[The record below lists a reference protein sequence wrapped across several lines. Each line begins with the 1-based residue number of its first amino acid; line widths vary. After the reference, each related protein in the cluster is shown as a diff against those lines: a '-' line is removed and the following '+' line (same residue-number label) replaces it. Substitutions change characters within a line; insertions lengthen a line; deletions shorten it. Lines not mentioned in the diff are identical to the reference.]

1 VIGSVG
7 RIPLMKR
14 KLSNKG
20 QPKFHSWELVASS
33 VVEGIRNGNIY
44 VNFGDSSTILLPS
57 DCVRAVSEIVP
68 ESAIRNLLLKCL
80 LDAESQ
86 SVGGA
91 FATLSIIAGAKFQ
104 SESFGRRFIL
114 ENLKN
119 GLSSMIGSVES
130 NIVFDAISIAGRRG
144 KVMLDASDVQKTE
157 LTYGTQVCRWK
168 PPQSFFEAVGQ
179 SKISVQ
185 NCKVVFIDGIIESV
199 AECHKLFQIS
209 YETRTPI
216 VIFARGFSEEVIATA
231 ALNVKRQTSQIIPV
245 LIPFDEIGINAL
257 GDLASCFGSEA
268 VSSDKGQLISNT
280 DVSGCKTAERITASL
295 SATEIEFKN
304 NMIDDVTRKLSARLS
319 NCDENQSKLIRQR
332 INSLG
337 TGSVTIKI
345 GSDKKSLSG
354 LQRDRVDFGLRYVK
368 ACMSSGV
375 IDFCGLTLPIT
386 AMNSGKKCSDSFKEI
401 VQKCG
406 AILEVDRC
414 G

>member
-1 VIGSVG
+1 
-7 RIPLMKR
+7 MKR

-20 QPKFHSWELVASS
+20 QPKLHSWELVASS
-33 VVEGIRNGNIY
+33 VVDRIRSNDIY
-44 VNFGDSSTILLPS
+44 ANFGDSSTVLLPS
-57 DCVRAVSEIVP
+57 DCIRAVSELVP

-80 LDAESQ
+80 VDAESQ

-91 FATLSIIAGAKFQ
+91 FAALSIIAGTKSQ
-104 SESFGRRFIL
+104 DEHFGKRFAL
-114 ENLKN
+114 ENLKKS
-119 GLSSMIGSVES
+119 LSSMIGHVES
-130 NIVFDAISIAGRRG
+130 NIVFDAVSIAGRRG

-168 PPQSFFEAVGQ
+168 PPQNFFEAVGQ

-185 NCKVVFIDGIIESV
+185 NCKVIFIDGIIESV
-199 AECHKLFQIS
+199 SECHKIFQSS
-209 YETRTPI
+209 YETKTPV

-231 ALNVKRQTSQIIPV
+231 ALNIKRQTAQIIPA

-268 VSSDKGQLISNT
+268 ISSDKGQLISNL
-280 DVSGCKTAERITASL
+280 DISGCKMAERVTASL
-295 SATEIEFKN
+295 SATEIEFKS

-319 NCDENQSKLIRQR
+319 NCDESQSNLIRQR
-332 INSLG
+332 INALG

-345 GSDKKSLSG
+345 GSDKKSLAG

-375 IDFCGLTLPIT
+375 IDFCGLSLPIT
-386 AMNSGKKCSDSFKEI
+386 AMNSGKKCADSFKEI

-406 AILEVDRC
+406 AILEIDRC

>member
-1 VIGSVG
+1 
-7 RIPLMKR
+7 MKR

-20 QPKFHSWELVASS
+20 QPKLRSWELVASS
-33 VVEGIRNGNIY
+33 VVDRIRSNDIY
-44 VNFGDSSTILLPS
+44 ANFGDSSTILLPS
-57 DCVRAVSEIVP
+57 DCIRAVSEIIP

-80 LDAESQ
+80 VDAESQ

-91 FATLSIIAGAKFQ
+91 FTALSIIAGAENQ
-104 SESFGRRFIL
+104 DERFGKRFVL
-114 ENLKN
+114 ENLKRS
-119 GLSSMIGSVES
+119 LSSMIGHVES

-157 LTYGTQVCRWK
+157 LTYGTQVCKWK
-168 PPQSFFEAVGQ
+168 PPQNFFEAVGQ
-179 SKISVQ
+179 SKVSVQ

-199 AECHKLFQIS
+199 SECHKLFQSS
-209 YETRTPI
+209 YETRTPV

-231 ALNVKRQTSQIIPV
+231 ALNIKRQTAQIIPA

-268 VSSDKGQLISNT
+268 ISSDKGQLISNV
-280 DVSGCKTAERITASL
+280 DVSGCKTAERITVSL

-304 NMIDDVTRKLSARLS
+304 NLIDDVTRKLSARLS
-319 NCDENQSKLIRQR
+319 NCDENQSNLIRQR
-332 INSLG
+332 INALG

-345 GSDKKSLSG
+345 GSDRKSLAG

-386 AMNSGKKCSDSFKEI
+386 AMNSGKKCAESFKEI

-406 AILEVDRC
+406 AILEIDRC

>member
-1 VIGSVG
+1 
-7 RIPLMKR
+7 MKR

-20 QPKFHSWELVASS
+20 QPKLRSWELVASS
-33 VVEGIRNGNIY
+33 VVDRIRSNDIY
-44 VNFGDSSTILLPS
+44 ANFGDSSTILLPS
-57 DCVRAVSEIVP
+57 DCIRAVSEIIP

-80 LDAESQ
+80 VDAESQ

-91 FATLSIIAGAKFQ
+91 FTALSIIAGAENQ
-104 SESFGRRFIL
+104 DERFGKRFVL
-114 ENLKN
+114 ENLKRS
-119 GLSSMIGSVES
+119 LSSMIGHVES
-130 NIVFDAISIAGRRG
+130 NIDFDAISIAGRRG

-157 LTYGTQVCRWK
+157 LTYGTQVCKWK
-168 PPQSFFEAVGQ
+168 PPQNFFEAVGQ
-179 SKISVQ
+179 SKVSVQ

-199 AECHKLFQIS
+199 SECHKLFQSS
-209 YETRTPI
+209 YETRTPV

-231 ALNVKRQTSQIIPV
+231 ALNIKRQTAQIIPA

-268 VSSDKGQLISNT
+268 ISSDKGQLISNV
-280 DVSGCKTAERITASL
+280 DVSGCKTAERITVSL

-304 NMIDDVTRKLSARLS
+304 NLIDDVTRKLSARLS
-319 NCDENQSKLIRQR
+319 NCDENQSNLIRQR
-332 INSLG
+332 INALG

-345 GSDKKSLSG
+345 GSDRKSLAG

-386 AMNSGKKCSDSFKEI
+386 AMNSGKKCAESFKEI

-406 AILEVDRC
+406 AILEIDRC